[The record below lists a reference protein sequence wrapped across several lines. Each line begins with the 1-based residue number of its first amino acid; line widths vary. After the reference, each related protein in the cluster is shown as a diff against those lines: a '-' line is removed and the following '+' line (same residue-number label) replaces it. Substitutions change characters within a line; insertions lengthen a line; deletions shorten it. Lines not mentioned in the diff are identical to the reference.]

1 MGDEDTRHTWKI
13 MEMITTLTAIRREWL
28 VTCYSERQCNVV
40 VKSMDSETR
49 LLGFASLPSA
59 ALGNLH
65 DLAMPQFPH
74 MKHGECYYIP
84 MGLF

>member
-1 MGDEDTRHTWKI
+1 MRILDILGKV
-13 MEMITTLTAIRREWL
+13 METITTLSAIRREWL
-28 VTCYSERQCNVV
+28 VACYSEKQCNV

-49 LLGFASLPSA
+49 LLGFASLPSV

-65 DLAMPQFPH
+65 DLAMPQFHH